1 ESASLLHLLPADL
14 AAELRPLRRKL
25 TDINLDKGRRPHCWV
40 DGKRHFLGNSGERL
54 VISTDLDH
62 VVKSLGGFRGDNR
75 AGLERELHRISAI
88 RNRGED
94 VIGLTMRV
102 GRHISGNAAIIADI
116 LFQDASKS
124 ILFLGEP
131 GSGKTTVVREATRCA
146 SFRLLLADRYN
157 VVIVDT
163 SNEIA
168 GDGDVP
174 HPCVGHARRM
184 MVPSLQAQA
193 AVMTECIQNHT
204 PEVIVIDEIGRPNEV
219 EAARTCKQRGARL
232 VASAHGDLRKLV
244 KNGQLNGL
252 VGGIMSVTLGD
263 VEAKAEASRHGD
275 DVPSKLKAQR
285 AGAPVFDVI
294 VELRRGAKRRRRRK
308 SHARIP
314 HDASLDAGAATE
326 TAGAAYDPS
335 PTRALSTG
343 PRTAPRTGL
352 QMTRRR
358 PLEGPWTGAE
368 ESEAGAHSKGDAR
381 GRPLD
386 APPAQARRTTGA

>member
-1 ESASLLHLLPADL
+1 MQSAELLRLLKPKDCFEATPLVVSDESASLLHLLPADL

-131 GSGKTTVVREATRCA
+131 GSGKTTVVREATR
-146 SFRLLLADRYN
+146 LLADRYN

-294 VELRRGAKRRRRRK
+294 VELRRGSPDDWRV
-308 SHARIP
+308 I
-314 HDASLDAGAATE
+314 LDVGAAVDKILDRQPFDRQSRTRE
-326 TAGAAYDPS
+326 PDSGRVFLNSSKKLARKAA
-335 PTRALSTG
+335 
-343 PRTAPRTGL
+343 
-352 QMTRRR
+352 
-358 PLEGPWTGAE
+358 
-368 ESEAGAHSKGDAR
+368 
-381 GRPLD
+381 
-386 APPAQARRTTGA
+386 PA